1 LAANLQ
7 EQHRKR
13 QVDLNSFNKVAEKMS
28 NQTKTTESTLKEKE
42 NKRYEVQV
50 QKEGMEKMLV
60 DLNEM
65 TLNE

>member
-1 LAANLQ
+1 M
-7 EQHRKR
+7 
-13 QVDLNSFNKVAEKMS
+13 DLNSFNKVAEKMS